1 MRPVSAYIG
10 IGVIVI
16 GIVLLVLF
24 HDSRVLGGIPNEAFA
39 GVIASVALLIWI
51 GGGMIRRGGLPEAV
65 RNAFLWIIV
74 FVVLMGGYA
83 YREDISRIFAG
94 LDPARPMAGETG
106 EDVTIRRDVR
116 GHFMVRGLVNNEPV
130 TFLIDTGATRVTLPV
145 GEAERI
151 GIDPGALRYSAT
163 VSTANGTVQVAPV
176 RLSRVDIGGIVLS
189 DVRAFVAPEGALD
202 GSLLGMSFLSRL
214 PGYTVR
220 GEEMTLLAPGQG

>member
-1 MRPVSAYIG
+1 MRPLTAYIG

-16 GIVLLVLF
+16 GMALLVLF
-24 HDSRVLGGIPNEAFA
+24 HDSQVLSGVSNEAFA
-39 GVIASVALLIWI
+39 GVIASVALLIWL
-51 GGGMIRRGGLPEAV
+51 GGGVMGRGGLPEAA

-74 FVVLMGGYA
+74 FAALMGGYA
-83 YREDISRIFAG
+83 YREDISRMFSG
-94 LDPARPMAGETG
+94 LDPARPMAGESG

-130 TFLIDTGATRVTLPV
+130 TFLIDTGATRVTLPI
-145 GEAERI
+145 GEAERV
-151 GIDPGALRYSAT
+151 GIDPGSLRYSAT

-189 DVRAFVAPEGALD
+189 EVRAFVAPEGALD
-202 GSLLGMSFLSRL
+202 SSLLGMSFLSRI